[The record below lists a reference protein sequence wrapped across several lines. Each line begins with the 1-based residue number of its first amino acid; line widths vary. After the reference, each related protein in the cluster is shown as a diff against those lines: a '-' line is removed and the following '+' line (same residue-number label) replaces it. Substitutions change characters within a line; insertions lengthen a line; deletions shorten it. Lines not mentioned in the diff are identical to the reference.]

1 MRDKLLA
8 LAELQKVDLEIAAL
22 RKSAE
27 AWPKEILE
35 LEKELAARKAEV
47 EGERSRS
54 TDIERQKKDLE
65 QTISADKDKVRKWE
79 QRLTEQRSTRE
90 YSALAREIDI
100 ARKAT
105 ATAMEEVQAL
115 GRALNEAREAVKVK
129 EQEYGGHLSRIG
141 GQLQELRK
149 KMAASEG
156 QIGEL
161 NKARAAQAQKVDAT
175 LLRRYDAV
183 RKKRM
188 PAMVPVVGGRCT
200 GCNMN
205 IPPQLY
211 NSLHVTRGTDVC
223 PSCHR
228 IIHAVEAVSEPKP
241 AS

>member
-1 MRDKLLA
+1 MKDKLQA

-27 AWPKEILE
+27 VWPREMRE
-35 LEKELAARKAEV
+35 LERELAAARAAV
-47 EGERSRS
+47 EAERSRAA
-54 TDIERQKKDLE
+54 DLERQRKELE
-65 QTISADKDKVRKWE
+65 QNITAERDKVKKWE

-100 ARKAT
+100 ARKAN
-105 ATAMEEVQAL
+105 ATMQEEVAAL
-115 GRALNEAREAVKVK
+115 SRSLNEAREAVKGK
-129 EQEYGGHLSRIG
+129 EQEFQAHQARIG
-141 GQLQELRK
+141 AQIQELRER
-149 KMAASEG
+149 MNASEG
-156 QIGEL
+156 QVAEL
-161 NKARAAQAQKVDAT
+161 NKRRSAAAHHVDAA
-175 LLRRYDAV
+175 LIRRYEAV

-188 PAMVPVVGGRCT
+188 PAMVSVVGGRCT

-211 NSLHVTRGTDVC
+211 NTLRATLGTDVC

-228 IIHAVEAVSEPKP
+228 IIHAAEALEQKP